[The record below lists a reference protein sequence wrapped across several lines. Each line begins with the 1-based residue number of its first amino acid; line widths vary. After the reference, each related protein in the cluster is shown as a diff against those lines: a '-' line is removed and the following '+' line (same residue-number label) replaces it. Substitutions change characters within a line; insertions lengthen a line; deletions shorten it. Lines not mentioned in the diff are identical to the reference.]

1 MHLLMSL
8 FGVLAVMQQ
17 QLAFRAAAYIPDSDR
32 NTKTLQNDLQ
42 VERDGNYRYAYE
54 TSNGI
59 SATQEGLGGVSVQG
73 GSSYTSP
80 EGSVISVSYV
90 ADETG
95 YHPVGD
101 HIPKVPDYILRAL
114 EYIRAHPYQVKDYYT
129 GELKTVAHDAAAFN
143 VYTRNIQ
150 DQTTPRSRPSST
162 PKTIYLTHPPT
173 LSDAPTR
180 RPLRQRQNDSRR
192 R

>member
-1 MHLLMSL
+1 MYSLVSFCVALMA
-8 FGVLAVMQQ
+8 VLQVQGAS
-17 QLAFRAAAYIPDSDR
+17 YIPDSDR
-32 NTKTLQNDLQ
+32 NTKTLQNELQ

-59 SATQEGLGGVSVQG
+59 SASQAGLGGVSVQG

-80 EGSVISVSYV
+80 EGSVISVNYV
-90 ADETG
+90 ADEFG

-114 EYIRAHPYQVKDYYT
+114 EYIRTHPYQVKDYYT
-129 GELKTVAHDAAAFN
+129 GELKTVEHDAAAFN

-150 DQTTPRSRPSST
+150 ESTSPRSRPSTT

-173 LSDAPTR
+173 TTTL
-180 RPLRQRQNDSRR
+180 RPLRQRRGAPR
-192 R
+192 H